1 MHGVGIYVDHLG
13 RKWEGEFRE
22 GVFES
27 RKQMQL
33 SKEKVLGERSNLT
46 IEEIKTTVAKMIEVL
61 ESEGSEQKIALYFAA
76 SEHVKTQIKGDLVTF
91 ASKSKDQWK

>member
-61 ESEGSEQKIALYFAA
+61 ESEESEQKIALYFAA

-91 ASKSKDQWK
+91 ASKSKEQWK

>member
-1 MHGVGIYVDHLG
+1 MHGNGIYVDHLG

-33 SKEKVLGERSNLT
+33 SKEKVLAERSNLT
-46 IEEIKTTVAKMIEVL
+46 KEEIKATIAKMIESL
-61 ESEGSEQKIALYFAA
+61 ENEGSEQRITLYFAA
-76 SEHVKTQIKGDLVTF
+76 SEHVKTQIKGELVTY
-91 ASKSKDQWK
+91 ASKTKDQWK